1 MIYILSWT
9 TKKHQNSVQATT
21 FKVKESSRTFQGLA
35 QKFKDFSRTS
45 PNIQGLFKTVWTLF
59 PYNFT
64 LDLSNHVL
72 SAWQIEKKKK
82 HLLQSN
88 TLNLFKNI
96 CVNPVFFVCYTFL
109 FTSVHFKYNV
119 QPCIVIKLC
128 CFIPFSKYH
137 YFKNLLLPLK

>member
-82 HLLQSN
+82 
-88 TLNLFKNI
+88 NI
-96 CVNPVFFVCYTFL
+96 YCSPIHWIYLKTSVSILYSLSVIPFF
-109 FTSVHFKYNV
+109 SVHFKYNV
-119 QPCIVIKLC
+119 QPCILIKLC

>member
-35 QKFKDFSRTS
+35 QKCKDFSRTS
-45 PNIQGLFKTVWTLF
+45 PNIQRLFKTVWTLF

-72 SAWQIEKKKK
+72 SSWQIEKKKK

-96 CVNPVFFVCYTFL
+96 CVNPVFFVCYTF
-109 FTSVHFKYNV
+109 FSVHFKYNV

-137 YFKNLLLPLK
+137 YFKNLLFPLK